1 MSVIPQPEGYL
12 IQGRLTG
19 TVGTICHRC
28 SEVAKV
34 GLDHHFE
41 TFEAYEDTE
50 ALEGEEN
57 HLRATDTGWELN
69 ATALLWEEF
78 LLAMPEKFFAP
89 THVWGYVRNA
99 EKTGIWNNASAAT
112 WTPNPPWPERSK
124 ALKLK
129 IIRPR
134 CDRGDTMPLPKKKTS
149 KSRRNMRRSHDH
161 VAIPNVVYCECGEA
175 SLSHCICPG
184 CGKYKGR
191 QYAKAVDA

>member
-1 MSVIPQPEGYL
+1 MVECWIGLTNIPTHGREFSFDDQDMWRMLWREFQYDAEILAPLQATLSVIPQPEGYL

-78 LLAMPEKFFAP
+78 LLAMPEKILCSDSCL
-89 THVWGYVRNA
+89 G
-99 EKTGIWNNASAAT
+99 
-112 WTPNPPWPERSK
+112 
-124 ALKLK
+124 L
-129 IIRPR
+129 
-134 CDRGDTMPLPKKKTS
+134 
-149 KSRRNMRRSHDH
+149 
-161 VAIPNVVYCECGEA
+161 
-175 SLSHCICPG
+175 CPQ
-184 CGKYKGR
+184 CGKNRNLEQCVCSNLDTQSPLARALQGVKI
-191 QYAKAVDA
+191 KNH